1 MTAQQNSPNWAWL
14 QLGHTIIRNGHHRTI
29 VAPDGAV
36 VPVNGYDEEVDWLRA
51 AGSIEQDQEKE
62 AE

>member
-14 QLGHTIIRNGHHRTI
+14 QLGYTIIRNGHHRTI
-29 VAPDGAV
+29 VAPAGAV
-36 VPVNGYDEEVDWLRA
+36 VPVNGYDEEVAWLRA

-62 AE
+62 AA

>member
-1 MTAQQNSPNWAWL
+1 MTAQQNS
-14 QLGHTIIRNGHHRTI
+14 
-29 VAPDGAV
+29 PDGAV

>member
-1 MTAQQNSPNWAWL
+1 MTAQQNS
-14 QLGHTIIRNGHHRTI
+14 
-29 VAPDGAV
+29 PDGAV
-36 VPVNGYDEEVDWLRA
+36 VPVNGYDEEVAWLRA